1 MASKKKVI
9 EMETHHFV
17 VLGTL
22 TMYTFIDFV
31 AVLSNSILRLYPQN
45 FDKIN
50 DGVCKKTQQEDT
62 TDPVWAG
69 VGIAILTLPGV
80 FLITQTD
87 GPLNDGLNMAKKI
100 KDTTNVNYELFLV
113 SFQQHMVDGEGGI
126 VGLLVQ

>member
-1 MASKKKVI
+1 MASKKKVV

-62 TDPVWAG
+62 TMEKINYKTNYKSVWT
-69 VGIAILTLPGV
+69 LTYLPFWV
-80 FLITQTD
+80 SSHCI
-87 GPLNDGLNMAKKI
+87 P
-100 KDTTNVNYELFLV
+100 TTTKSLV
-113 SFQQHMVDGEGGI
+113 VTGGQDHGA
-126 VGLLVQ
+126 VS